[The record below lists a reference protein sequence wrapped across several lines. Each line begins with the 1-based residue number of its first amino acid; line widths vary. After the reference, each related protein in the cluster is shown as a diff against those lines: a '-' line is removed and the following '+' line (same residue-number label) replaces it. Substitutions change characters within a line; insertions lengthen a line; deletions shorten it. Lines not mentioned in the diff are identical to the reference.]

1 MRKAALFLVIF
12 SLVFAG
18 TVTAETLDEA
28 VLRSGCV
35 IGEIDIPNSLS
46 PGETYT
52 ITWMVQSYVDIRSRF
67 EIKYSDDTV
76 ERLEGNLY
84 DTKTGRYRISDR
96 QSHEYYFSIQYTVP
110 YGKGGDARVGFH
122 NSQSDGNWWMYSL
135 FPTGVI
141 DRPYGTAGKQFYVSI
156 LNAEAPTG
164 WASVSY
170 LAVSPS
176 SVNFDE
182 NFQISFTLKEVNGAA
197 KSFENVAIAIL
208 DPYDGLVFDWA
219 MFSNVTIPAN
229 GTFSKTVTNS
239 IYARN
244 DRPNGTYKAVIR
256 GKVDGQWFDFDTTG
270 NGVNPMTFTVGGG
283 DSDFPETVIQK
294 WYSDSKYASSDNAFK
309 GNSKGDLKGQCTW
322 YAYGRVIELVDG
334 GYLPDYVGDNMYN
347 AFWGV
352 YGRDAKNW
360 PVFLGGNWYST
371 VSVPL
376 PMDKRKKGLL
386 AVWDAEPHGHVG
398 FVEEVSADKT
408 KYRLSD
414 FNRGGNY
421 TYRNEWYNFVGISD
435 RLLNT
440 YPKFYDLSNPNW

>member
-1 MRKAALFLVIF
+1 MRKVALFLVIF

-35 IGEIDIPNSLS
+35 IGEIDIPDSLT

-67 EIKYSDDTV
+67 QIIYSDSTS
-76 ERLEGNLY
+76 EQLEGNLY
-84 DTKTGRYRISDR
+84 DKKTGKYQISDYR
-96 QSHEYYFSIQYTVP
+96 SHEYFFSIQYSVP

-170 LAVSPS
+170 LTVSPS

-229 GTFSKTVTNS
+229 GTFSESVTNS

-270 NGVNPMTFTVGGG
+270 NGVNPKMFTVGGG
-283 DSDFPETVIQK
+283 NNDFPSDVSIDAFVQAKNGNCTDMDGAWGCQCVDLMHAYIQDVLGVPR
-294 WYSDSKYASSDNAFK
+294 SDHGIRGNAYDIYAGINGSADISSGSRRVRLEKIDNTPS
-309 GNSKGDLKGQCTW
+309 GIPQKGD
-322 YAYGRVIELVDG
+322 II
-334 GYLPDYVGDNMYN
+334 
-347 AFWGV
+347 FWNKAQSNGWFGHV
-352 YGRDAKNW
+352 AI
-360 PVFLGGNWYST
+360 FLGGDDVYSFTSLDQNWYNS
-371 VSVPL
+371 SSSGSPA
-376 PMDKRKKGLL
+376 
-386 AVWDAEPHGHVG
+386 AVVNH
-398 FVEEVSADKT
+398 
-408 KYRLSD
+408 
-414 FNRGGNY
+414 NY
-421 TYRNEWYNFVGISD
+421 NDVAGWLRPVLIS
-435 RLLNT
+435 N
-440 YPKFYDLSNPNW
+440 